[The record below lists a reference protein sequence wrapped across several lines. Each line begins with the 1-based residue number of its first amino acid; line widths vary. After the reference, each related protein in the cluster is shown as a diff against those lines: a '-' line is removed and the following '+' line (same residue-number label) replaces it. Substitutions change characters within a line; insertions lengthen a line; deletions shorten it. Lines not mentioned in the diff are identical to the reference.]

1 MSVDADHLTAALNST
16 CHCAA
21 ADIDALRRDI
31 ERSLHGSLPQALRES
46 HPHLFSL
53 VPVFLADEHAL
64 QMQRVIG
71 AIERVVRMP
80 AYQAKALAQAPEV
93 ARGACGNRGVFLGYD
108 FHLTQSGPRLIEI
121 NTNAGGALLNL
132 ELIKAQLRCCDE
144 AAALSGCS
152 TPDTIAAAF
161 VEMFREEWRSSRGT
175 AALERIAIVDEMPP
189 SQYLH
194 PEFLLC
200 QQLLE
205 AQGLEVVVI
214 DPSEMQLINGRLMHG
229 DAAIDLVY
237 NRLTDFYFDNACHA
251 HLRTAYLSDAAVF
264 TPTPRHH
271 ALYADKRQ
279 LAVLSSAQA
288 LHELGVDSDTI
299 DTLVQG
305 VPHTVIVNAADAAQ
319 WWAQRKRWFFK
330 PTYGFGSRG
339 VYRGDKLTRG
349 AFESIV
355 EGEYVAQA
363 LVPPSERSHGASTP
377 GAFKVDVRNYVYDG
391 RVQLVATRLYKGQTT
406 NFRTPGGGFAP
417 VFFVSEARIAS
428 SLRQK
433 SHELAACTRR

>member
-1 MSVDADHLTAALNST
+1 MSVDADQLAAALNST

-21 ADIDALRRDI
+21 ADIDELRRDI
-31 ERSLHGSLPQALRES
+31 ERSLHGSLSQTLLES
-46 HPHLFSL
+46 HPYLFSP
-53 VPVFLADEHAL
+53 VPVFMTDEHAQ
-64 QMQRVIG
+64 QMQRVIE
-71 AIERVVRMP
+71 AIERVVRLP
-80 AYQAKALAQAPEV
+80 AYQAQALAQAPEV
-93 ARGACGNRGVFLGYD
+93 ARQACGSRGVFLGYD
-108 FHLTQSGPRLIEI
+108 FHLTQSGPQLIEV

-132 ELIKAQLRCCDE
+132 ELLKVQLRCCDE
-144 AAALSGCS
+144 SAALSGCA

-175 AALERIAIVDEMPP
+175 ATLKRIAIVDEMPP
-189 SQYLH
+189 LQYLH

-205 AQGLEVVVI
+205 AQGLEVVVV
-214 DPSEMQLINGRLMHG
+214 DPDEMELVNGRLMHG
-229 DAAIDLVY
+229 DAAIDMIY
-237 NRLTDFYFDNACHA
+237 NRLTDFYFENACHA
-251 HLRTAYLSDAAVF
+251 QLRTAYLADAAVF

-288 LHELGVDSDTI
+288 LRELGVDSDTI
-299 DTLVQG
+299 DILVHG
-305 VPHTVIVNAADAAQ
+305 VPHTVKVNAADAAQ
-319 WWAQRKRWFFK
+319 WWAQRKQWFFK
-330 PTYGFGSRG
+330 PTHGFGSRG

-349 AFESIV
+349 VFEAILA
-355 EGEYVAQA
+355 GGYVAQT
-363 LVPPSERSHGASTP
+363 LVPPSERSHRASMP

-417 VFFVSEARIAS
+417 VFFASEARIAS
-428 SLRQK
+428 LLRQK
-433 SHELAACTRR
+433 SQPG